1 MSRAASLPKGR
12 LLACCALA
20 WLVAVWCSPVQAATQ
35 VAQPLACRADAL
47 VQARKLLAF
56 HSDGDD
62 RAEVDE
68 TTIKALPWLRN
79 PANPKQRFLVLEV
92 MGFVYKGNYRMR
104 LIYYPSANPSA
115 NDCVLM
121 GQEILEL
128 ANL

>member
-1 MSRAASLPKGR
+1 MSRATWLHGSH

-20 WLVAVWCSPVQAATQ
+20 CLVAVWCSPAQAA
-35 VAQPLACRADAL
+35 AHAGQPALACRAEAL
-47 VQARKLLAF
+47 AQARKLLAF
-56 HSDGDD
+56 HSDDDD

-79 PANPKQRFLVLEV
+79 PTNPKQRFLVLEV
-92 MGFVYKGNYRMR
+92 MGFIYKGNYRMR
-104 LIYYPSANPSA
+104 LIYYPSA